1 MRQMEAGDASL
12 WRRLLHRERIA
23 MYASARAS
31 PTVATPVPVEPCPS
45 PADSLGTW
53 VRGTLAW
60 AVLKLHSSLEVPG
73 NGSDAALL
81 LRVSVLRHF
90 GWRQGWARPNVV
102 ACL

>member
-1 MRQMEAGDASL
+1 
-12 WRRLLHRERIA
+12 

-60 AVLKLHSSLEVPG
+60 AVLELQSSLVVSC
-73 NGSDAALL
+73 NGGDAALL
-81 LRVSVLRHF
+81 IRVSAPRHIWLEVLL
-90 GWRQGWARPNVV
+90 GKA
-102 ACL
+102 

>member
-1 MRQMEAGDASL
+1 MRQMEASDASL

-60 AVLKLHSSLEVPG
+60 AVLELQSSLELSG

-81 LRVSVLRHF
+81 
-90 GWRQGWARPNVV
+90 GEA
-102 ACL
+102 